1 MVGCAATSGH
11 TSGAYGPL
19 DQLSRLSTDRAAE
32 MLELEAL
39 RLIPGARAIDHR
51 FTERA
56 ISVVLGANRSGKTL
70 LCRCLAG
77 LSAPSAGRML
87 LDGKDLDAVAPG
99 LRPVAIVNQAFVN
112 YPAWTVADNLASPLI
127 ARGVSRS
134 GRRARVNDIATMLGL
149 VPFLDRYP
157 HELSGGQQQRVA
169 IGRALAKDARVLV
182 LDEPL
187 VNLDY
192 KLREALRDELRSLLV
207 QEGLTV
213 IYTTTDPADAFSLA
227 TDVLLF
233 ADHSLLQAGS
243 PLDVYQRPCSMAAAA
258 LMSEPTV
265 NRVTRQ
271 GVACAI
277 RPEHVRLALPS
288 ADASS
293 TDVGE
298 PFQLTVEEVE
308 TNGGHTFVHGSVEAE
323 PWVVKLPGMVALTI
337 GATVPVTVRRQD
349 ILRVGQD

>member
-1 MVGCAATSGH
+1 
-11 TSGAYGPL
+11 
-19 DQLSRLSTDRAAE
+19 

-39 RLIPGARAIDHR
+39 RLTPGARAIDHR
-51 FTERA
+51 FAENA

-77 LSAPSAGRML
+77 LSAPAAGRML
-87 LDGKDLDAVAPG
+87 LDGEDLEAAASG
-99 LRPVAIVNQAFVN
+99 RRPVAIVNQAFVN

-134 GRRARVNDIATMLGL
+134 GKRGVSRSERRARVNDIATMLGL
-149 VPFLDRYP
+149 EPFLDRYP

-192 KLREALRDELRSLLV
+192 KLREALRDELRLLLV
-207 QEGLTV
+207 QERLTV

-233 ADHSLLQAGS
+233 ADHSMLQAGT
-243 PLDVYQRPCSMAAAA
+243 PLDVYQRPCSLAAAA

-271 GVACAI
+271 GSVCAI
-277 RPEHVRLALPS
+277 RPEHVRLVPPS
-288 ADASS
+288 VDAA
-293 TDVGE
+293 E
-298 PFQLTVEEVE
+298 PFSLLVEEVE

-323 PWVVKLPGMVALTI
+323 PWVVKLPGMVSLTI
-337 GATVPVTVRRQD
+337 GVTLPVYVRRQD
-349 ILRVGQD
+349 ILLVGQG